1 MKITEDFEKI
11 NEIKD
16 LARRNMFGIT
26 PEDSDY
32 IVENITD
39 IFHAVYFVF
48 DEWAKLK
55 SALMILGSI
64 PQNHPTEKSD
74 VTDKYV
80 GGNEKGGAEG

>member
-1 MKITEDFEKI
+1 MKKI
-11 NEIKD
+11 HEIKE
-16 LARRNMFGIT
+16 LARRNIFSIT

-48 DEWAKLK
+48 DEWEKMK

-64 PQNHPTEKSD
+64 QT
-74 VTDKYV
+74 
-80 GGNEKGGAEG
+80 EKGGEQNAQ

>member
-32 IVENITD
+32 TR
-39 IFHAVYFVF
+39 IFT
-48 DEWAKLK
+48 K
-55 SALMILGSI
+55 I
-64 PQNHPTEKSD
+64 
-74 VTDKYV
+74 
-80 GGNEKGGAEG
+80 

>member
-1 MKITEDFEKI
+1 MKVTEDFERM
-11 NEIKD
+11 NEIKE
-16 LARRNMFGIT
+16 LAKRNMFGIT

-55 SALMILGSI
+55 SALMILGSTS
-64 PQNHPTEKSD
+64 PDHPTEK
-74 VTDKYV
+74 
-80 GGNEKGGAEG
+80 GGEEE